1 MFRRLFPQLVA
12 AFLVASLAG
21 CTGLF
26 FQPMRPHVQVP
37 SDAGVAFRDVAL
49 TASDGVR
56 LHGWVLP
63 AQGEPRGV
71 VVFLHGNAQNIS
83 THVAA
88 VLWLPA
94 RGYHVVVPDYRGYGR
109 SEGKPSLDGV
119 LRDVDAATAYAADP
133 ANFGGLPVVLFGQ
146 SLGGALALVHAG
158 DPSHRGRLAGVVTDS
173 AFSGFRDI
181 AREKLRLWW
190 VTRWFA
196 GPLGWL
202 VDDGAR
208 PTDAVARIAP
218 VPLLL
223 IHGDRDVVVPVHHA
237 SRLFDAA
244 LAPKSLW
251 IAPGAGHIEALR
263 RPEMRDRL
271 ARHLDGLVSRQQ

>member
-1 MFRRLFPQLVA
+1 MARHLVSL
-12 AFLVASLAG
+12 LVVACLAG

-26 FQPMRPHVQVP
+26 FQPMRQHVHSP
-37 SDAGVAFRDVAL
+37 TDAGVAFRDIAL

-56 LHGWVLP
+56 LHAWVLP
-63 AQGEPRGV
+63 ARGEARGV
-71 VVFLHGNAQNIS
+71 VVFLHGNAENIS
-83 THVAA
+83 THVAS

-133 ANFGGLPVVLFGQ
+133 TNFGGLPVVLFGQ

-158 DPSHRGRLAGVVTDS
+158 HPAHRERLVGVISDS

-190 VTRWFA
+190 VTRWIA
-196 GPLGWL
+196 WPLGWL
-202 VDDGAR
+202 VDDSAR
-208 PTDAVARIAP
+208 PADAVARIAP
-218 VPLLL
+218 MPVLL
-223 IHGDRDVVVPVHHA
+223 IHGDRDMIVPVQHA

-244 LAPKSLW
+244 RAPKTQW
-251 IAPGAGHIEALR
+251 IVPGAGHIEALR
-263 RPEMRDRL
+263 SPEMRDRF
-271 ARHLDGLVSRQQ
+271 ARYLDGLVARR

>member
-1 MFRRLFPQLVA
+1 MAWRLVLLLVLA
-12 AFLVASLAG
+12 CLAG

-26 FQPMRPHVQVP
+26 FQPMRQHVHSP
-37 SDAGVAFRDVAL
+37 MDAGVAFRDIAL

-56 LHGWVLP
+56 LHAWVLP
-63 AQGEPRGV
+63 AQGEARGV
-71 VVFLHGNAQNIS
+71 VVFLHGNAENIS
-83 THVAA
+83 THVAS

-133 ANFGGLPVVLFGQ
+133 MNFGGLPIVLFGQ

-158 DPSHRGRLAGVVTDS
+158 DPAHRERLAGVISDS

-190 VTRWFA
+190 VTRWIA
-196 GPLGWL
+196 WPLGWL
-202 VDDGAR
+202 VDDDAR
-208 PTDAVARIAP
+208 PVDAVARIAP
-218 VPLLL
+218 VPVLL
-223 IHGDRDVVVPVHHA
+223 IHGDRDVIVPVQHS

-244 LAPKSLW
+244 RAPKTQW
-251 IAPGAGHIEALR
+251 IAPGAGHIQALR
-263 RPEMRDRL
+263 SPEMRDRF
-271 ARHLDGLVSRQQ
+271 ARYLDGLVARP